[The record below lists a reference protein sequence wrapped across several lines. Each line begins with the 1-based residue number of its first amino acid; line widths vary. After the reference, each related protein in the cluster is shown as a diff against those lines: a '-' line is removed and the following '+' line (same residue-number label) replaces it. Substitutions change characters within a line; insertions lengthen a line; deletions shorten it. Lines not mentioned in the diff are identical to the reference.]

1 VQLRLQLTI
10 DNQQTNSS
18 FFRISPRFPSM
29 LPAAPS
35 ANNDKTAPHVEA
47 LSRFAA
53 ETRFEDL
60 PASVVESCRIL
71 FADCIAVIAA
81 GMQSAEMQALVASSP
96 DAATAD
102 DSDIIGTGRRAS
114 AEAAAFLNGIAAT
127 WHDFDAGNTRAHGHP
142 GTYVVPAA
150 LADAQARHISGRD
163 LLLAT
168 VLGYEVCARVGTAA
182 KMRIAVHPHGTY
194 GTIGAAV
201 ALARLRGFDAAKTAV
216 VMNIA
221 ATMAMATNR
230 QAMLDEATVRNLYTG
245 HTAQAGRTAV
255 RLAQAGFTGQRDGI
269 GFTYSSVIAD
279 GFDPALAVDGL
290 GADWLIDQGYIKL
303 HPAGRYAHAAIDAM
317 EDALAAAPGARPDF
331 AAIDRIEVRGFRHAA
346 LLSGKRVT
354 TSFGAKFS
362 IPFALAT
369 ILYHGRSA
377 LDCFDDPAVRT
388 PAIQSLAQRVDVVE
402 DPAFT
407 AAYPQQHRC
416 DVTLFLKSGATLTGR
431 CTIMKGDPANP
442 HPPEAIRRKFFDLTV
457 PVWGE
462 DKAAAVYEQCMRLEE
477 IADVGALRLA

>member
-1 VQLRLQLTI
+1 
-10 DNQQTNSS
+10 
-18 FFRISPRFPSM
+18 M
-29 LPAAPS
+29 LPAPPS
-35 ANNDKTAPHVEA
+35 ANNSTTPPHVEA

-53 ETRFEDL
+53 ETRYADL
-60 PASVVESCRIL
+60 PASVIESCKIL
-71 FADCIAVIAA
+71 YADCIAVIAA
-81 GMQSAEMQALVASSP
+81 GMQSAEMRALVNSTPACGS
-96 DAATAD
+96 D
-102 DSDIIGTGRRAS
+102 DSATVIGAGRDAS

-150 LADAQARHISGRD
+150 LADAQTRHISGRD

-168 VLGYEVCARVGTAA
+168 VLGYEVCARVGLAA

-201 ALARLRGFDAAKTAV
+201 ALARLRGFDAAKMGV

-245 HTAQAGRTAV
+245 HTAQAGQTAV
-255 RLAQAGFTGQRDGI
+255 RLADAGFTGQRDGI
-269 GFTYSSVIAD
+269 GFTYGSVIAD
-279 GFDPALAVDGL
+279 GFDPALAIEGL
-290 GADWLIDQGYIKL
+290 GADWLIDQGYLKL

-317 EDALAAAPGARPDF
+317 EDALAAAPGAPPGF
-331 AAIDRIEVRGFRHAA
+331 AAIDRIEVRGFRHVA

-377 LDCFDDPAVRT
+377 LDCFEDAAVQT
-388 PAIQSLAQRVDVVE
+388 PAIQALAQRVDVTE
-402 DPAFT
+402 DPAYT
-407 AAYPQQHRC
+407 AAYPGQHRC
-416 DVTLFLKSGATLTGR
+416 DVTLFLKSGAPLTGH
-431 CTIMKGDPANP
+431 CTVMKGDPGNP
-442 HPPEAIRRKFFDLTV
+442 HPPDAVRRKFFDLTV

-462 DKAAAVYEQCMRLEE
+462 GKAAAVYDACMRLEQ
-477 IADVGALRLA
+477 IPDVRAVPL